1 MLHTRFHVQIFRVG
15 LTPWLQSSAPNS
27 LKELC
32 WRTLRAVLLQAAS
45 WAWGRVPHAFRLAF
59 AHFMNDFAVI
69 QWCFFFG
76 SQRFHCW
83 NRIARAWETWSSG
96 RTGPPVRPRIE
107 KTCLGAAA
115 HAICDARCF
124 PLLRS
129 ALFLWFALLLSLTLY
144 LSLFL
149 FSSALVLFFAWL
161 LFLPLCCALL
171 FLSSWW
177 FQGSFPFRARL
188 FPGENCWTSRVRVT
202 WPPKVSCKKQLGA
215 PIFVSGVLTH
225 KIADFGFQPE
235 KKSSHKRIYNTFLEM
250 SLEDEKF
257 QVNFSRFYRG
267 TPPVKKISTFIR
279 LWWRLA
285 KPISSQWS
293 VLIFIKGTLF
303 FLTGTPVFTTF
314 FLQQDPCKSN
324 RSFK

>member
-69 QWCFFFG
+69 QWCFFLAPNGFTVEIVLPG
-76 SQRFHCW
+76 RGRPDRPGVRDLLCVH
-83 NRIARAWETWSSG
+83 WSGEPS
-96 RTGPPVRPRIE
+96 
-107 KTCLGAAA
+107 CLGAAA

-129 ALFLWFALLLSLTLY
+129 ALFLWFALLLSLTLS

-161 LFLPLCCALL
+161 LFLPFCCALL

-177 FQGSFPFRARL
+177 FQDSFPFRARL
-188 FPGENCWTSRVRVT
+188 FPGANCWTSRVRVT

-235 KKSSHKRIYNTFLEM
+235 KNLRTKGYITRFWRWVWKMKSFRWIFL
-250 SLEDEKF
+250 
-257 QVNFSRFYRG
+257 G
-267 TPPVKKISTFIR
+267 STEVHR
-279 LWWRLA
+279 
-285 KPISSQWS
+285 Q
-293 VLIFIKGTLF
+293 
-303 FLTGTPVFTTF
+303 
-314 FLQQDPCKSN
+314 
-324 RSFK
+324 